1 MDPFSFE
8 RKTKEGAKAKM
19 KIERA
24 LISVSDKTDL
34 IPFAA
39 KLQELGVEIIS
50 TGGTAKF
57 LHDHHIHVVQLSSV
71 TNFPEILDGR
81 VKTLHPA
88 IFGGILGIRDNA
100 SHQAQMKEHSLHRI
114 DLVVVNLYPFEDQAV
129 AQDLGINESIEWI
142 DIGGPSLIRAS
153 AKNHAFVTV
162 ITDPRD
168 YPAIIEELDKNK
180 AEVSAETRQ
189 KLAVKAFHFTSYY
202 DAVIANHYRRKL
214 GLTDFPEYFPIGLKL
229 SSTLRYGEN
238 PHQKGALYISPTT
251 PGACLAK
258 AEKIQGKELSYN
270 NLLDFDAA
278 FQLSCALKRPS
289 AVIIKHNNP
298 CGVAVDNR
306 ISEAYRK
313 ARAADPIAAFGGV
326 VSILGTVD
334 GETAKIVS
342 EAFIEGIVAQEFTEE
357 AREILSK
364 KTSMR
369 LLKLPGDWKIQ
380 DTVDMKKITGGMLIQ
395 DRDDLE
401 LNRAETKVVTK
412 REPTEDEWKALE
424 FAWVVSQF
432 VKSNAI
438 VFAHADVTVATG
450 AGQMSRVDSVKIAK
464 LKAQSSLAGTSVGSD
479 AFFPFR
485 DGVDEIASAGA
496 TAIIQ
501 PGGSVRDQE
510 VIDAANEHNIAM
522 VFTGVRHFRH

>member
-1 MDPFSFE
+1 
-8 RKTKEGAKAKM
+8 M

-39 KLQELGVEIIS
+39 KLQELGIEIIS

-57 LHDHHIHVVQLSSV
+57 LHEHHIHVVQLSSV
-71 TNFPEILDGR
+71 SNFPEILDGR

-100 SHQAQMKEHSLHRI
+100 SHQAQMKEHSLRGI

-129 AQDLGINESIEWI
+129 AQDLGIEESIEWI

-162 ITDPRD
+162 VTDPRD
-168 YPAIIEELDKNK
+168 YPAIMEELDRNK
-180 AEVSAETRQ
+180 SEVSAETRQ

-202 DAVIANHYRRKL
+202 AAVIANHYRRKL

-251 PGACLAK
+251 QGACLAK

-278 FQLSCALKRPS
+278 FQLSCALKIPS

-298 CGVAVDNR
+298 CGVAVDEK
-306 ISEAYRK
+306 ISEAYKK
-313 ARAADPIAAFGGV
+313 ARAADPVAAFGGV
-326 VSILGTVD
+326 VGINGTVD
-334 GETAKIVS
+334 EATARIVT
-342 EAFIEGIVAQEFTEE
+342 EAFIEGIVARDFTP
-357 AREILSK
+357 AAVEILAA
-364 KTSMR
+364 KTAMR
-369 LLKLPGDWKIQ
+369 LLKLPGEWKIE
-380 DTVDMKKITGGMLIQ
+380 DPFEMKKITGGMLIQ
-395 DRDDLE
+395 DRDSAHLDR
-401 LNRAETKVVTK
+401 NQTKVVSK
-412 REPTEDEWKALE
+412 REPTEEEWKALE
-424 FAWVVSQF
+424 FAWIVAQY

-438 VFAHADVTVATG
+438 VFAHADVTVGVG

-464 LKAQSSLAGTSVGSD
+464 LKAQNSLKGTSVGSD

-501 PGGSVRDQE
+501 PGGSIRDKE
-510 VIDAANEHNIAM
+510 VIEAADEHGMAM
-522 VFTGVRHFRH
+522 VLSGIRHFRH